1 MKAIRSIFRL
11 NFLNVLQY
19 RVQAIAGMTTQFFF
33 GFVFVMVYVA
43 FYESGSTDKLP
54 MPLDQLVSYW
64 WLNQAFFSLVF
75 MWTKEKDLISIIKNG
90 NVAYE
95 LIRPINFYFKW
106 YVTMLSKRIAK
117 VLLRFSPVII
127 IAYFLPKPFNLNAPA
142 SLESF
147 LLFLTSLILS
157 AFLVIGISMIIHI
170 ITFFTLN
177 EKGVMEIF
185 MSTSEILAGG
195 IVPLTLFP
203 TFLYKIAYVLPFR
216 YTCDLPFRIYTGNIP
231 INEAIPDL
239 VGSFIWI
246 IVTIIIG
253 YLLTRK
259 ALKKAVIQG
268 G

>member
-1 MKAIRSIFRL
+1 MKAIKSIFRL
-11 NFLNVLQY
+11 NFLNDLQY
-19 RVQAIAGMTTQFFF
+19 RSQALAGMATQFFF

-43 FYESGSTDKLP
+43 FYESGSTNKLP

-64 WLNQAFFSLVF
+64 WLNQALFALVY
-75 MWTKEKDLISIIKNG
+75 MWTKEKDLLSMIKNG

-117 VLLRFSPVII
+117 VLLRFAPVII
-127 IAYFLPKPFNLNAPA
+127 IAYLLPKPFNLSGPA

-147 LLFLTSLILS
+147 LLFIISLILS
-157 AFLVIGISMIIHI
+157 SFLVIGISMIIHM

-185 MSTSEILAGG
+185 MSTSEIMAGG

-203 TFLYKIAYVLPFR
+203 EFLYKIAYVLPFR

-239 VGSFIWI
+239 IGSFIWI
-246 IVTIIIG
+246 IVTILIG

-259 ALKKAVIQG
+259 ALNQAVIQG

>member
-1 MKAIRSIFRL
+1 MKAIKSLFTL
-11 NFLNVLQY
+11 NFLNDLQY
-19 RVQAIAGMTTQFFF
+19 RTQALAGIAAQFFYGLIF
-33 GFVFVMVYVA
+33 IMVYVA
-43 FYESGSTDKLP
+43 FYESGSTDKIP

-64 WLNQAFFSLVF
+64 WLNQAFFSLVY
-75 MWTKEKDLISIIKNG
+75 MWTKERELLSMIKNG

-95 LIRPINFYFKW
+95 MLRPINFYFKW

-117 VLLRFSPVII
+117 VLLRFAPVVII
-127 IAYFLPKPFNLNAPA
+127 AHFLPEPFNL
-142 SLESF
+142 SLPGSIESF
-147 LLFLTSLILS
+147 ALFLLSLVLS
-157 AFLVIGISMIIHI
+157 AFLVVGISMIMHI

-177 EKGVMEIF
+177 EKGVLEIF

-239 VGSFIWI
+239 IGSFVWI
-246 IVTIIIG
+246 IVTMLIG

-259 ALKKAVIQG
+259 ALNRAVIQG

>member
-11 NFLNVLQY
+11 NFLNNLQY
-19 RVQAIAGMTTQFFF
+19 RTQALAGIATQFFF

-43 FYESGSTDKLP
+43 FYESGSTSKLP

-64 WLNQAFFSLVF
+64 WLNQAFFALVY
-75 MWTKEKDLISIIKNG
+75 MWTKEKDLISMIKNG

-95 LIRPINFYFKW
+95 LVRPINFYFKW
-106 YVTMLSKRIAK
+106 YMTMLAKRIAK
-117 VLLRFSPVII
+117 VVLRFAPVVIV
-127 IAYFLPKPFNLNAPA
+127 AYLLPKPFNLSAPA

-147 LLFLTSLILS
+147 LLFLISLMLS
-157 AFLVIGISMIIHI
+157 AFLVVGINMIIHM

-185 MSTSEILAGG
+185 MSMSEILAGG

-203 TFLYKIAYVLPFR
+203 TFLYKIAYVFPFR
-216 YTCDLPFRIYTGNIP
+216 YTCDLPFRIYSGNIP

-239 VGSFIWI
+239 IGSFIWI

-259 ALKKAVIQG
+259 ALKQAVIQG